1 MSSARERNAALR
13 VGISPPSDFFDRS
26 PADRAS
32 ALTAYVEAGIDHVF
46 IADHVSF
53 RNGLGIDAL
62 TYLAAVSGIEPRL
75 DLYAG
80 VLLLAL
86 RHPMV
91 AARQINQLALAA
103 PGRVTVGVGVG
114 GEDRHEFE
122 VCGIDPSTRGRR
134 TDVALGLVRRLL
146 DGECVDHR
154 DEFYVLEQALIRPRL
169 ASAVPFVVGGR
180 SDAALRRAGN
190 LADGWIAT
198 WCSAKRFASGTT
210 LVEETAAASGRT
222 PEWRH
227 GMQLWI
233 GVGADTGAATRLV
246 AGKMEAFYHLPFEAF
261 AKYTPAGP
269 PEVVAEF
276 LAPYVAS
283 GASTLNL
290 TPCGASPEA
299 EAEAVAAIKE
309 LLICS

>member
-1 MSSARERNAALR
+1 MNSDPGSRFDLQ
-13 VGISPPSDFFDRS
+13 VGISPPLDFFDLS
-26 PADRAS
+26 PADRAGTLAS
-32 ALTAYVEAGIDHVF
+32 YVDAGIDHVF

-103 PGRVTVGVGVG
+103 PGRITVGVGVG

-122 VCGIDPSTRGRR
+122 VCGIDPRTRGRR
-134 TDVALGLVRRLL
+134 TDSALGLVRRLL
-146 DGECVDHR
+146 DGECVDHE
-154 DEFYVLEQALIRPRL
+154 DEFFVLDQALIRPRL
-169 ASAVPFVVGGR
+169 ASTVPFVVGGR

-198 WCSAKRFASGTT
+198 WCSATRFASGTA
-210 LVEETAAASGRT
+210 LVEETAAGAGRT

-233 GVGADTGAATRLV
+233 GVGSDTDEATRLV
-246 AGKMEAFYHLPFEAF
+246 AARMEAFYHVPFEAF

-276 LAPYVAS
+276 LAPYVAA

>member
-1 MSSARERNAALR
+1 MSSVPASELGLK
-13 VGISPPSDFFDRS
+13 VGISPPLDFFELN
-26 PADRAS
+26 PADRSDTLA
-32 ALTAYVEAGIDHVF
+32 AYVDAGIDHVF

-62 TYLAAVSGIEPRL
+62 TYLAAISGIEPRL

-134 TDVALGLVRRLL
+134 TDVALDLVRRLL
-146 DGECVDHR
+146 DGECVDHQ
-154 DEFYVLEQALIRPRL
+154 DEFFQLEQALIRPRL
-169 ASAVPFVVGGR
+169 ASSVPFVVGGR

-198 WCSAKRFASGTT
+198 WCSAQRFAAGTA
-210 LVEETAAASGRT
+210 LVEETAAASGRA
-222 PEWRH
+222 PVWRH

-233 GVGADTGAATRLV
+233 GVGDDVETATRSV
-246 AGKMEAFYHLPFEAF
+246 AARMEGFYHVPFQAF

-269 PEVVAEF
+269 PEVIAEF
-276 LAPYVAS
+276 LAPYVAA
-283 GASTLNL
+283 GATTLNL
-290 TPCGASPEA
+290 TPCGVSPAA
-299 EAEAVAAIKE
+299 EAEAVAAIKG